1 MIPDTGR
8 GVCVALVGV
17 IESVTLIDASSP
29 MEGVVIGVVG
39 ESGSVEIRVVP
50 VVVGGSVVAID
61 KSM

>member
-1 MIPDTGR
+1 M
-8 GVCVALVGV
+8 
-17 IESVTLIDASSP
+17 IDASSP